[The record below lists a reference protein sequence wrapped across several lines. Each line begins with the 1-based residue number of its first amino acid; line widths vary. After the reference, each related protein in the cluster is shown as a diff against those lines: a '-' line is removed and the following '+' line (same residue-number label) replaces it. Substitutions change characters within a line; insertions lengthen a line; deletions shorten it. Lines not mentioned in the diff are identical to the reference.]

1 MVFGEAAEIMSMMI
15 KERMDTGR
23 RVFVLG
29 GLAGGIA
36 GLFPFSLEESSVRRV
51 RGGKVGGIGNAVVP
65 ATMVS
70 LADFGGLPGVAQSI
84 LISAFSQAFI
94 VLTVSG
100 GGILFVPP
108 GVYDFGNYA
117 DATSIIFC
125 RNLRDIA
132 ISAYGVT
139 FKATTTSNV
148 VPHLFYFFNFHNIT
162 IAGANFIDMG
172 FTPWINWK
180 GMYCAGIQADK
191 SSSGFR
197 MIDCFAERVMGLL
210 ASNNNSAT
218 RIHLAD
224 VKVQG
229 EVHHA
234 YYGVGASFI
243 RENVNVDLVCHNVR
257 RAFIASS
264 LNNANI
270 TIKSSCTLNW
280 PGSNGLIVLI
290 SGGASVGNVEDV
302 RVKVIASGACIYSS
316 YVHFYHQGP
325 EIEGYMRH
333 IDATANVI
341 NVNCASSLFLF
352 DHETSGVQSETSRIW
367 DQISL
372 HGNVQGKFVGRIISN
387 PSVAKAPG
395 MVYVDKN
402 LAEMGSM
409 INLPAGFRINTL

>member
-1 MVFGEAAEIMSMMI
+1 MSIM
-15 KERMDTGR
+15 KKTGMDAGR
-23 RVFVLG
+23 RVFLLG

-36 GLFPFSLEESSVRRV
+36 VLFPFPLDESPVRRV

-70 LADFGGLPGVAQSI
+70 LANFGGMPGAAQSI

-94 VLTVSG
+94 ALTVSG
-100 GGILFVPP
+100 GGVLFVPP

-125 RNLRDIA
+125 RNLRDIV

-139 FKATTTSNV
+139 FKVTTTSNV

-162 IAGANFIDMG
+162 IAGANFIDLG

-191 SSSGFR
+191 SSNGFR

-218 RIHLAD
+218 RIYLAD
-224 VKVQG
+224 VNVQG

-243 RENVNVDLVCHNVR
+243 REHVNVDLVCHNVR

-264 LNNANI
+264 LKNASI
-270 TIKSSCTLNW
+270 IVKSSCTLNW
-280 PGSNGLIVLI
+280 PGSNGLIVFV

-333 IDATANVI
+333 IDATVDVI
-341 NVNCASSLFLF
+341 NVNCAPSLFLF
-352 DHETSGVQSETSRIW
+352 DHETSGVQSETGRIW

-372 HGNVQGKFVGRIISN
+372 HGSLPRRFVGKIISN

-402 LAEMGSM
+402 LAEMESM
-409 INLPAGFRINTL
+409 INLPAGFRIITL